1 MRGSD
6 PDGAVYWLARML
18 EAGEEPLFV
27 ARRMIIFAAED
38 VGNADPQALPLAV
51 AAQQAF
57 QTVGWPEGWIPLSQ
71 AAVYLAAAPKSNASY
86 RAYKHAKAELK
97 ASGSLPVPLHLRN
110 APTELMAREGYGKGY
125 RYPHDFPGHVT
136 EQDYLPDALK
146 GRRFYEPSDEGEER
160 RIKERLERWRR
171 TPRPPT

>member
-1 MRGSD
+1 MTPRERVVQ
-6 PDGAVYWLARML
+6 AIK
-18 EAGEEPLFV
+18 EALLT
-27 ARRMIIFAAED
+27 AATTFRED
-38 VGNADPQALPLAV
+38 Q
-51 AAQQAF
+51 
-57 QTVGWPEGWIPLSQ
+57 
-71 AAVYLAAAPKSNASY
+71 Y
-86 RAYKHAKAELK
+86 RAYQRAKAELGE
-97 ASGSLPVPLHLRN
+97 SGSLPVPLHLRN

-171 TPRPPT
+171 SLRPPT